1 MLKIKRKSSIY
12 LLAILTL
19 LTFSCST
26 SPDDVIENEE
36 LVEEIISLTTTNS
49 SSLTASTSSGRH
61 YVGNLKNVLGDVKQA
76 QITNALT
83 STAEVDN
90 ILDGF
95 EEMGVNGIRIAIFAD
110 GFNPNEPMYDYLHS
124 EAVSRG
130 FKIFANP
137 AQGTGGARIA
147 SGMLNGTVPSVKNTA
162 ATNALIARIKA
173 FAQDYEC
180 DWINPF
186 NEDSRPGTVW
196 YVGQINNIYS
206 GLSGQLNGADLVGSC
221 DWGIEAGLLSLQQ
234 TTMKNY
240 ISIATTHNLG
250 FQHSLWPDYIAE
262 AGNLPVWDSETNNN
276 VKFTGVATRIDAAID
291 AGVDGLVLYNSWNT
305 ISQSTGDLNAAGQEF
320 KDKFTQYYFI
330 QNKQSGDRIKPYSNG
345 TDGTLMVQAPSSYTG
360 DYTQWEIIPTDNG
373 YVRFKNRGSE
383 MYFRPTNNNNYSNIY
398 ATNSFSGSGTY
409 VQWSINDIDA
419 TYSYVVNRQSGK
431 KMRSINSNDLST
443 HSNETDIR
451 INQVPSSWTGDA
463 TRWEFVKA
471 N

>member
-1 MLKIKRKSSIY
+1 MLKMKQQLTY
-12 LLAILTL
+12 LLCAIL
-19 LTFSCST
+19 LTFTYSCS
-26 SPDDVIENEE
+26 ENEE
-36 LVEEIISLTTTNS
+36 VEDIIEPKIEQTEIEYS
-49 SSLTASTSSGRH
+49 SKTSSVGHH
-61 YVGNLKNVLGDVKQA
+61 YVGNLENVLGDVKQA
-76 QITNALT
+76 QITDALT
-83 STAEVDN
+83 TTTEVDN

-95 EEMGVNGIRIAIFAD
+95 EEMGVNGLRIAIFAD
-110 GFNPNEPMYDYLHS
+110 GFNPNETMYDYLHS

-147 SGMLNGTVPSVKNTA
+147 SGMLNGTVPSVKNSTA
-162 ATNALIARIKA
+162 APALIASIKA
-173 FAQDYEC
+173 FAQDYQC

-196 YVGQINNIYS
+196 WIGQINNIYS
-206 GLSGQLNGADLVGSC
+206 GLYGQLNSADLIGSC
-221 DWGIEAGLLSLQQ
+221 DWGIEAGLLSLQE

-240 ISIATTHNLG
+240 ISIAGTHNLG

-276 VKFTGVATRIDAAID
+276 VKTTGVATRIDAAIS

-305 ISQSTGDLNAAGQEF
+305 ISQSTGALNTAGQIL

-330 QNKQSGDRIKPYSNG
+330 QNKQSGDRIKPYSDG
-345 TDGTLMVQAPSSYTG
+345 TDGTLMVQAPLSYTG
-360 DYTQWEIIPTDNG
+360 DNTQWEIIPTGNG
-373 YVRFKNRGSE
+373 YVRFKNRGSG
-383 MYFRPTNNNNYSNIY
+383 MYFRPTNTNSYSNIY
-398 ATNSFSGSGTY
+398 ATNSFSGTGTY
-409 VQWSINDIDA
+409 VQWKIDDIDG
-419 TYSYVVNRQSGK
+419 TYSYVVNRQSIK

-443 HSNETDIR
+443 HTNETDIR

-463 TRWEFVKA
+463 TRWEFIEA

>member
-1 MLKIKRKSSIY
+1 MKQQLTY
-12 LLAILTL
+12 LLCAIL
-19 LTFSCST
+19 LTFTYSCS
-26 SPDDVIENEE
+26 ENEE
-36 LVEEIISLTTTNS
+36 VEDIIEPKIEQTEIEYS
-49 SSLTASTSSGRH
+49 SKTSSVGHH
-61 YVGNLKNVLGDVKQA
+61 YVGNLENVLGDVKQA
-76 QITNALT
+76 QITDALT
-83 STAEVDN
+83 TTTEVDN

-95 EEMGVNGIRIAIFAD
+95 EEMGVNGLRIAIFAD
-110 GFNPNEPMYDYLHS
+110 GFNPNETMYDYLHS

-147 SGMLNGTVPSVKNTA
+147 SGMLNGTVPSVKNSTA
-162 ATNALIARIKA
+162 APALIASIKA
-173 FAQDYEC
+173 FAQDYQC

-196 YVGQINNIYS
+196 WIGQINNIYS
-206 GLSGQLNGADLVGSC
+206 GLYGQLNGADLIGSC
-221 DWGIEAGLLSLQQ
+221 DWGIEAGLLSLQE

-240 ISIATTHNLG
+240 ISIAGTHNLG

-276 VKFTGVATRIDAAID
+276 VKTTGVATRIDAAIS

-305 ISQSTGDLNAAGQEF
+305 ISQSTGALNTAGQIL

-330 QNKQSGDRIKPYSNG
+330 QNKQSGDRIKPYSDG
-345 TDGTLMVQAPSSYTG
+345 TEGTLMIQAPLSYTG
-360 DYTQWEIIPTDNG
+360 VNTQWEIVPTDNG
-373 YVRFKNRGSE
+373 YVRFKNRGSG
-383 MYFRPTNNNNYSNIY
+383 MYFRPTNTNSYSNIY
-398 ATNSFSGSGTY
+398 ATNSFSGTGTY
-409 VQWSINDIDA
+409 VQWKIDDIDG
-419 TYSYVVNRQSGK
+419 TYSYVVNRQSIK

-443 HSNETDIR
+443 HTNETDIR

-463 TRWEFVKA
+463 TRWEFIEA